1 MFMSHELNVGQNH
14 NIKIANRHFE
24 NVARFKYL
32 RTTLTNENLIHEEVK
47 SRLYLANAY
56 CYSNLNPLHP
66 KTSRLKY
73 TVL

>member
-1 MFMSHELNVGQNH
+1 MSHEQNAGQNH

-24 NVARFKYL
+24 NVAAFKYL
-32 RTTLTNENLIHEEVK
+32 RTTLTNENLMHKEVK
-47 SRLYLANAY
+47 SRLYLANA
-56 CYSNLNPLHP
+56 CCQSNLNPLHP

>member
-1 MFMSHELNVGQNH
+1 MFTSHEQNVGQNH

-32 RTTLTNENLIHEEVK
+32 RTTLTNENFMHEEDK
-47 SRLYLANAY
+47 SRLYLANA
-56 CYSNLNPLHP
+56 CCCSNLNSLHP